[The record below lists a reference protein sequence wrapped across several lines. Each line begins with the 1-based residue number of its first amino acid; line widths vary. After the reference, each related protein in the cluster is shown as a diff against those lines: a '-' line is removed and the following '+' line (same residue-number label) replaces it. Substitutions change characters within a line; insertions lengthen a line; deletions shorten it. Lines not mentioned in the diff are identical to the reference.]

1 MNESEYLKIL
11 KIICKYYGIDK
22 EEILELLKNK
32 ENRFLLILIL
42 KNNNCLIDYKLTSIL
57 GIESGR
63 SIKNTIRKAEE
74 KFLIN
79 SYFRKKYLE
88 LEKNIKKEMN

>member
-1 MNESEYLKIL
+1 MNEIEYLKII
-11 KIICKYYGIDK
+11 KIICEYYGIDK
-22 EEILELLKNK
+22 EEFLELLKNK
-32 ENRFLLILIL
+32 ENKFLLILIL
-42 KNNNCLIDYKLTSIL
+42 KNNNCLVNYKLTSIL

-79 SYFRKKYLE
+79 TYFRKKYLE